1 MEGLTMDYRLRKRI
15 DSMFGRDRLMAGIAL
30 LGLWIAIGY
39 VYFAVSNSA
48 ADPAVRVALTIGAV
62 GVLVFNTASVTAMV
76 RHYKED
82 KDHIYGLDIHH
93 LDANRMRKAALDDN
107 EEEVLA

>member
-1 MEGLTMDYRLRKRI
+1 MSYRLRKRI
-15 DSMFGRDRLMAGIAL
+15 DSMFARDRLMAGVAL
-30 LGLWIAIGY
+30 LALWVALGF
-39 VYFAVSNSA
+39 VYFAVSLSA
-48 ADPAVRVALTIGAV
+48 ADPAVRVALTVGAA
-62 GVLVFNTASVTAMV
+62 GVVVFNTASVTAMV

-93 LDANRMRKAALDDN
+93 LDENRLRKAALRDSE

>member
-1 MEGLTMDYRLRKRI
+1 MDHALRKRI

-30 LGLWIAIGY
+30 VALWVALGY
-39 VYFAVSNSA
+39 VYLAVNLSA
-48 ADPAVRVALTIGAV
+48 VDPAVRVALTIGAA

-93 LDANRMRKAALDDN
+93 LDENRLRKAALDDSK
-107 EEEVLA
+107 EEALA

>member
-1 MEGLTMDYRLRKRI
+1 MSDRLRKRI

-30 LGLWIAIGY
+30 LALWVALGF
-39 VYFAVSNSA
+39 VYFAVSLSA
-48 ADPAVRVALTIGAV
+48 ADPAVRIALTVGAT
-62 GVLVFNTASVTAMV
+62 GVVVFNTASVTAMV

-93 LDANRMRKAALDDN
+93 LDENRLRKAALRDSE

>member
-1 MEGLTMDYRLRKRI
+1 MDHRMRRRI

-30 LGLWIAIGY
+30 LALWVALGY
-39 VYFAVSNSA
+39 VYFAVSLSVV
-48 ADPAVRVALTIGAV
+48 DPAVRVALTIGAV
-62 GVLVFNTASVTAMV
+62 GVLVFNTASVTAMI

-93 LDANRMRKAALDDN
+93 LDENRARKAALEDGDK
-107 EEEVLA
+107 EVLA

>member
-1 MEGLTMDYRLRKRI
+1 MDNGMRKRI
-15 DSMFGRDRLMAGIAL
+15 DSMFARDRLMAGIAL
-30 LGLWIAIGY
+30 LALWITLGY
-39 VYFAVSNSA
+39 VYFSVSLAAV
-48 ADPAVRVALTIGAV
+48 DPMVRVALTIGAV
-62 GVLVFNTASVTAMV
+62 GVVVFNTASVTAMV

-93 LDANRMRKAALDDN
+93 LDENRMRKAALAKRDDSDN